1 MNIRPSLEEVKT
13 LAAAGKYKVLP
24 VSCELLSDLCTPI
37 QVLRK
42 LKNVS
47 SHCYILESVE
57 DREKWGRY
65 TFLGFDPKLEV
76 TCLNGEMKVGNLT
89 FQTDDPA
96 VYLRQILNDYKS
108 PRLEG
113 LPPFTGGLVG
123 YFSYDYLTYKE
134 PAARRK
140 TEDTEQFRDVDLMLF
155 DKVIAFDNFRQ
166 KIILIVNVDLRYP
179 ETGYNKAV
187 RELKSLEDLLRYGAE
202 KSEPGG
208 RLLGEVTPLFDQA
221 AYCSM
226 VEKAKAYIREGDIF
240 QIVLSNRLSAPFEGS
255 LLNTYRILRTLNPSP
270 YMFYFSGT
278 DVEVAG
284 ASPETLVKLEDGIL
298 HTFPLAGTRPRG
310 KTAQREDRGGGQGT
324 GGRPSL

>member
-13 LAAAGKYKVLP
+13 LAAAGEYKVLP

-37 QVLRK
+37 QALRK

-76 TCLNGEMKVGNLT
+76 TCQNGEMKVGNLT

-140 TEDTEQFRDVDLMLF
+140 TEDTEQFKDVDLMLF
-155 DKVIAFDNFRQ
+155 DKVIAFDNFR
-166 KIILIVNVDLRYP
+166 
-179 ETGYNKAV
+179 
-187 RELKSLEDLLRYGAE
+187 
-202 KSEPGG
+202 
-208 RLLGEVTPLFDQA
+208 
-221 AYCSM
+221 
-226 VEKAKAYIREGDIF
+226 
-240 QIVLSNRLSAPFEGS
+240 
-255 LLNTYRILRTLNPSP
+255 
-270 YMFYFSGT
+270 
-278 DVEVAG
+278 
-284 ASPETLVKLEDGIL
+284 
-298 HTFPLAGTRPRG
+298 
-310 KTAQREDRGGGQGT
+310 
-324 GGRPSL
+324 